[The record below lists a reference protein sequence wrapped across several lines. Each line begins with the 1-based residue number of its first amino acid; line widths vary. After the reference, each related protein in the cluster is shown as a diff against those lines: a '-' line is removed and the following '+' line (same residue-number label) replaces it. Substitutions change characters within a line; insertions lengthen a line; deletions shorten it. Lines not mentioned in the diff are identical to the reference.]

1 MECKNPIICRKH
13 GFLVSLPEH
22 ANNIYRFLL
31 AENPYDIDPTRDWF
45 KICSR
50 ITKVEY
56 NESLHDYS
64 MIICGPAGDYDD
76 AMSAHLENLL
86 LNLTYFTYAWGGF
99 ESLID
104 NLNLP
109 DCNFQRG
116 KFNKVAHYLAT
127 NFETEFKIPQY
138 YNNLVTLLTNYLK
151 LTPSF
156 LEADKN
162 LFTPSQCA
170 GKSGFGL
177 TLVYKI
183 RNGFAHGAFE
193 FGEPDDY
200 QLTKS
205 YHTRIIHISCRIILL
220 TIQMLL
226 IALHKNDNIQIEP
239 NWNFNENEETIS
251 GIDFLQNL
259 HLRDYKS

>member
-1 MECKNPIICRKH
+1 MECKNPIICKKH
-13 GFLVSLPEH
+13 GILVSVTDH

-31 AENPYDIDPTRDWF
+31 AENPYDEDPMRDWF
-45 KICSR
+45 RICSG
-50 ITKVEY
+50 ITKVNYTEGL
-56 NESLHDYS
+56 NDNAWLV
-64 MIICGPAGDYDD
+64 CGAAADYDD
-76 AMSAHLENLL
+76 AKSKYLEDLL
-86 LNLTYFTYAWGGF
+86 LQLTWFTYIWGGF

-104 NLNLP
+104 GLSFQECP
-109 DCNFQRG
+109 KQRG
-116 KFNKVAHYLAT
+116 KINKVGFYLQD
-127 NFETEFKIPQY
+127 NYESKFKLPEH
-138 YNNLVTLLTNYLK
+138 YNNLVTLLANYLK

-170 GKSGFGL
+170 GKSGTGL

-183 RNGFAHGAFE
+183 RNGFAHGAFA
-193 FGEPDDY
+193 FGEPDEY
-200 QLTKS
+200 EHTKS

-226 IALHKNDNIQIEP
+226 LAIHKEDDIQIEP
-239 NWNFNENEETIS
+239 NWNFKEDERIIS
-251 GIDFLQNL
+251 ATDFLQNL